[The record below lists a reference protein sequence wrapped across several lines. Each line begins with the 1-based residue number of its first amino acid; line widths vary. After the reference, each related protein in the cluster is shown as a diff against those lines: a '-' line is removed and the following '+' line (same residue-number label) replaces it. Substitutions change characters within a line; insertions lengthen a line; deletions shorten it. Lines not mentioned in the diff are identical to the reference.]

1 MGCGCGGKCN
11 SGPQFLSGPPV
22 ALPWHPHTVRVP
34 KMPLYQLGWLG
45 DNGDDDDV
53 PVTSSDLPDS
63 IPLDTYTPLTTSYG
77 APGSLTDPLVSSPY
91 NTPTFVAN
99 PNAPGE
105 LVAGSSSATGASS
118 VASSLTSALTSLF
131 SPTPSPR
138 VATAPAGSTVASSL
152 SSSMLPLLAIG
163 AVGVLLLAGG
173 SGPRR
178 RR

>member
-11 SGPQFLSGPPV
+11 SGPQFLSGPAVP
-22 ALPWHPHTVRVP
+22 LPWHPHTVRVP

-53 PVTSSDLPDS
+53 PVSSSELPDS
-63 IPLDTYTPLTTSYG
+63 IPLETFTPMTTSYG
-77 APGSLTDPLVSSPY
+77 APGSPTDTLESTPY

-99 PNAPGE
+99 PDASGV
-105 LVAGSSSATGASS
+105 LVAGSSSATGS
-118 VASSLTSALTSLF
+118 VASSLTSALANLF

-138 VATAPAGSTVASSL
+138 VATAPAAGTTVASSL
-152 SSSMLPLLAIG
+152 GSSMLPLLAIG